1 MLNQIKKNLSS
12 FALSFWH
19 WVRKYPILRG
29 AAVTLLHPALP
40 TLRKFLSRSASVTYS
55 EWVQIEENRN
65 HLEVDKASLVIQ
77 NLHHR
82 PLMSVVM
89 PSYETPPQF
98 LREAIASV
106 QAQHYPHWEL
116 CIVDDASPSDQILPI
131 VSDFISKD
139 TRVRI
144 QRRSENGHI
153 SAACNTG
160 LEMACGEWVVL
171 MDHGDVLHVNALL
184 EIAIESSKYPDAQI
198 IYTDEDHINDK
209 RQRSNPYFK
218 PDFDP
223 DLLLGRNMVSRLSA
237 YRRELLVS
245 IGGFREGFEGF
256 QDHDLILRAS
266 AACGPEAVR
275 HIPSVLYHWR
285 QQAGPESFSEKH
297 LEKCIL
303 TSRGAVTEHLLGKGI
318 NASVTAAPLAPSCN
332 RIHFP
337 IPEPAPKVSI
347 LIPTR
352 DRADL
357 LETCIDGVLHRTNYP
372 NLEILVADNGSVEE
386 ATTRLFQKL
395 EREPNVRVLALPG
408 PFNYSR
414 LNNQAA
420 LEASGEI
427 ILLLN
432 NDVDVIAPGWL
443 SEMVSHAIRPEV
455 GAVGAKLFYKN
466 ETMQHAGVVLGMGW
480 PGGIADH
487 FGVGAPRDEPGL
499 LGSLALLRSVS
510 AVTGAC
516 LAVRRELFN
525 AVGGLDETNLAV
537 AYNDVDFCLRLR
549 ERGYRNVWTPFAEL
563 YHYESVSRGDD
574 LSGEKLAR
582 LQKEAA
588 YMRQRWGASL
598 DEDPYWNLNLS
609 LNGGIRD
616 VAKQSRRPLPWAES
630 LLPQGQGSV

>member
-1 MLNQIKKNLSS
+1 MLNQIKQNLST
-12 FALSFWH
+12 FALSLWR
-19 WVRKYPILRG
+19 WGRKYPILRST
-29 AAVTLLHPALP
+29 AVTLLYPALP
-40 TLRKFLSRSASVTYS
+40 TLRKFLFRSDPTAYT

-65 HLEVDKASLVIQ
+65 RLEVDKASLVIQ
-77 NLHHR
+77 NLHHL

-89 PSYETPPQF
+89 PCYETPPQF

-116 CIVDDASPSDQILPI
+116 CIVDDASPSNPILPI
-131 VSDFISKD
+131 VSDFIRED
-139 TRVRI
+139 HRIRI
-144 QRRSENGHI
+144 QRRLENGHI
-153 SAACNTG
+153 SAASNTG
-160 LEMACGEWVVL
+160 LEMARGEWVVL
-171 MDHGDVLHVNALL
+171 MDHDDVLHVNALL
-184 EIAIESSKYPDAQI
+184 EVAIESIKYPDAQI
-198 IYTDEDHINDK
+198 IYTDEDHINNK

-223 DLLLGRNMVSRLSA
+223 DLLLGQNMVSHLGA
-237 YRRELLVS
+237 YRRELLVA
-245 IGGFREGFEGF
+245 IGGFREGFEGS

-266 AACGPEAVR
+266 AACRPETVR
-275 HIPSVLYHWR
+275 HIPAVLYHWR
-285 QQAGPESFSEKH
+285 QQAGPGSFSEKN
-297 LEKCIL
+297 LEKCISA
-303 TSRGAVTEHLLGKGI
+303 SRRAVTEHLLGKGI
-318 NASVTAAPLAPSCN
+318 NASVTAAPLAPSYN

-357 LETCIDGVLHRTNYP
+357 LETCIDGVLHRTNYL
-372 NLEILVADNGSVEE
+372 NFEILVADNGSVEE
-386 ATTRLFQKL
+386 ATNRLFRKL
-395 EREPNVRVLALPG
+395 EREPNVRILALPG

-432 NDVDVIAPGWL
+432 NDVDVIAPEWL

-466 ETMQHAGVVLGMGW
+466 DTIQHAGVVLGMGW
-480 PGGIADH
+480 PGGIAGH
-487 FGVGAPRDEPGL
+487 FGVGAPRDEAGL
-499 LGSLALLRSVS
+499 LGGLALLRSVS

-525 AVGGLDETNLAV
+525 AVGGLDEANLAV
-537 AYNDVDFCLRLR
+537 AFNDVDFCLRLR

-574 LSGEKLAR
+574 LTGERFAR
-582 LQKEAA
+582 FQKEMA

-598 DEDPYWNLNLS
+598 DEDPYWNPNLS
-609 LNGGIRD
+609 LNSGIRD
-616 VAKQSRRPLPWAES
+616 VARQSRRPLPWAES

>member
-12 FALSFWH
+12 CARSFWR

-40 TLRKFLSRSASVTYS
+40 SLRKFLSRSASVTYS

-65 HLEVDKASLVIQ
+65 HLEVDKARLVIQ
-77 NLHHR
+77 NLYHR

-89 PSYETPPQF
+89 PCYETPPQF

-116 CIVDDASPSDQILPI
+116 CIVDDASPSDQILPM
-131 VSDFISKD
+131 VSDFVCKD
-139 TRVRI
+139 HRI
-144 QRRSENGHI
+144 RMQRRSENGQI
-153 SAACNTG
+153 STVSNTG
-160 LEMACGEWVVL
+160 LEMARGEWVVL
-171 MDHGDVLHVNALL
+171 MDHDDVLHVNALL
-184 EIAIESSKYPDAQI
+184 EVAIESSKHPDAEI
-198 IYTDEDHINDK
+198 IYTDEDHISDK

-223 DLLLGRNMVSRLSA
+223 DLLLGRNMVSRLGA

-245 IGGFREGFEGF
+245 IGGFREGFEGS
-256 QDHDLILRAS
+256 QEHDLILRAS

-285 QQAGPESFSEKH
+285 QQAGAESFSERQ

-303 TSRGAVTEHLLGKGI
+303 TSEGAVTEHLLGKGI
-318 NASVTAAPLAPSCN
+318 NASVTAAPLAPSYN

-357 LETCIDGVLHRTNYP
+357 LEACIDGVLHRTNYS
-372 NLEILVADNGSVEE
+372 NFEILVADNGSVEE
-386 ATTRLFQKL
+386 ATSRLFRKL

-420 LEASGEI
+420 LKASGEI

-432 NDVDVIAPGWL
+432 NDVDVIGPEWL

-480 PGGIADH
+480 PGGVADH
-487 FGVGAPRDEPGL
+487 FGVGARRDEPGP

-525 AVGGLDETNLAV
+525 AVGGLDEANLTV

-598 DEDPYWNLNLS
+598 DEDPYWNPNLS

-616 VAKQSRRPLPWAES
+616 VARQSRRPLPWAES
-630 LLPQGQGSV
+630 LLSQKQGSV

>member
-1 MLNQIKKNLSS
+1 MLNQIKQTLSI
-12 FALSFWH
+12 FVLSFLRWG
-19 WVRKYPILRG
+19 RKNPILRG
-29 AAVTLLHPALP
+29 TAVTLLHPALP
-40 TLRKFLSRSASVTYS
+40 TLRKFLFRSDSVAYP
-55 EWVQIEENRN
+55 EWVQMEENRN
-65 HLEVDKASLVIQ
+65 LLEVDKASLVIQ
-77 NLHHR
+77 KLYHL

-89 PSYETPPQF
+89 PCYATPPQF

-116 CIVDDASPSDQILPI
+116 CIVDDASPSDQILAI
-131 VSDFISKD
+131 VSDFMRKD
-139 TRVRI
+139 HRIRI
-144 QRRSENGHI
+144 QRRSESGHI
-153 SAACNTG
+153 SAASNTG
-160 LEMACGEWVVL
+160 LEMARGEWIIL
-171 MDHGDVLHVNALL
+171 MDHDDVLHVNALL
-184 EIAIESSKYPDAQI
+184 EVAIESNKYPNAQI
-198 IYTDEDHINDK
+198 IYTDEDQINNK
-209 RQRSNPYFK
+209 TQRSNPYFK

-223 DLLLGRNMVSRLSA
+223 DLLLGQNMVSHLGA
-237 YRRELLVS
+237 YRRRLLVY
-245 IGGFREGFEGF
+245 IGGFREGFEGS
-256 QDHDLILRAS
+256 QEHDLILRAS
-266 AACGPEAVR
+266 TACGPEAVR

-285 QQAGPESFSEKH
+285 QQAGPESFSERH
-297 LEKCIL
+297 LEACIL
-303 TSRGAVTEHLLGKGI
+303 TSGGAVTEHLLGKGI
-318 NASVTAAPLAPSCN
+318 NASVTAAPLAPSYN

-357 LETCIDGVLHRTNYP
+357 LETCIDGVLHRTNYS
-372 NLEILVADNGSVEE
+372 NFEILVADNGSVEE
-386 ATTRLFQKL
+386 ATGRLFRKL
-395 EREPNVRVLALPG
+395 EREPSVRVLALPG

-455 GAVGAKLFYKN
+455 GAVGAKLFYKDN
-466 ETMQHAGVVLGMGW
+466 TIQHAGVVLGMGW
-480 PGGIADH
+480 PGGIAGH
-487 FGVGAPRDEPGL
+487 FGVGAPRYEAGL
-499 LGSLALLRSVS
+499 LGGLALLRSVS

-525 AVGGLDETNLAV
+525 AVGGLDEANLAV

-574 LSGEKLAR
+574 LSDEKLAR

-598 DEDPYWNLNLS
+598 DEDPYWNPNLS

-616 VAKQSRRPLPWAES
+616 VARQSRRPLPWAES

>member
-1 MLNQIKKNLSS
+1 MLHQIKQTLSI
-12 FALSFWH
+12 FVLSFWR
-19 WVRKYPILRG
+19 WGRENPILRG
-29 AAVTLLHPALP
+29 TAVTLLHPALP
-40 TLRKFLSRSASVTYS
+40 TLRKFLFRSDSVAYP
-55 EWVQIEENRN
+55 EWVQMEENRN
-65 HLEVDKASLVIQ
+65 RIEADKASLVIQ
-77 NLHHR
+77 ELHHL
-82 PLMSVVM
+82 PLMSVIM
-89 PSYETPPQF
+89 PYYETPAQV

-116 CIVDDASPSDQILPI
+116 CIVDDASPSNQILLM
-131 VSDFISKD
+131 VSHFIRKD
-139 TRVRI
+139 HRIRI

-153 SAACNTG
+153 SGASNTG
-160 LEMACGEWVVL
+160 LEMARGEWVVL
-171 MDHGDVLHVNALL
+171 MDHDDVLHVNALL
-184 EIAIESSKYPDAQI
+184 EVAIESNKYPDAQI
-198 IYTDEDHINDK
+198 IYTDEDQINNK
-209 RQRSNPYFK
+209 GQRSNPYFK

-223 DLLLGRNMVSRLSA
+223 DLLLGRNLVSRLGA

-256 QDHDLILRAS
+256 QEHDLILRAS
-266 AACGPEAVR
+266 AACGPDAVR
-275 HIPSVLYHWR
+275 HVPSVLYHWR
-285 QQAGPESFSEKH
+285 QQAGPESFSEKR
-297 LEKCIL
+297 LEKYIL
-303 TSRGAVTEHLLGKGI
+303 TSGAAVTEHLLGKGI

-357 LETCIDGVLHRTNYP
+357 LETCIDGVLQRTSYSNF
-372 NLEILVADNGSVEE
+372 EILVADNGSVEE
-386 ATTRLFQKL
+386 ATSHLFRKL

-420 LEASGEI
+420 LEASGQI

-455 GAVGAKLFYKN
+455 GAVGAKLFYKDN
-466 ETMQHAGVVLGMGW
+466 TIQHAGVVLGMGW
-480 PGGIADH
+480 PGGIAGH
-487 FGVGAPRDEPGL
+487 FGVGAPRYEAGL
-499 LGSLALLRSVS
+499 LGGLALLRSVS

-525 AVGGLDETNLAV
+525 AVGGLDEANLAV

-598 DEDPYWNLNLS
+598 DEDPYWNPNLS
-609 LNGGIRD
+609 LNSVSGN
-616 VAKQSRRPLPWAES
+616 VARQSRRPLPWAES